1 MFLLP
6 LLFLLKKDCNFT
18 QFFFVGKRPCNLIG
32 TGTFGSFLLN
42 MMKNELLFFFFF
54 VKLLLSLQILF
65 DIMVVYSKKGT

>member
-1 MFLLP
+1 MGAAVFLLP

-42 MMKNELLFFFFF
+42 MMKNELLFFFFCKITVEF
-54 VKLLLSLQILF
+54 TNFI
-65 DIMVVYSKKGT
+65 